1 MRGPTETDRSLRR
14 VQRDAAIICGL
25 MAASALIAQRGR
37 ADGVVG
43 VLAGAA
49 LMALSY
55 SAIKGSVDAVV
66 HRTSARAADGDV
78 GGRVSGRG
86 VVWATIKFIARY
98 GLLALG
104 AWLVL
109 VPLHA
114 NPLGVFAGVSALVFA
129 IALESVRLNRKR
141 G

>member
-1 MRGPTETDRSLRR
+1 MRGQTETDRSLRR

-37 ADGVVG
+37 ADGALG

-55 SAIKGSVDAVV
+55 VAIKGSVDAVV

-78 GGRVSGRG
+78 SGRG
-86 VVWATIKFIARY
+86 VVWVTIKFIGRY

-129 IALESVRLNRKR
+129 IAIESVRLNRTSY
-141 G
+141 

>member
-1 MRGPTETDRSLRR
+1 MHAQTETDRSLRR

-25 MAASALIAQRGR
+25 MAASALIAQGGR
-37 ADGVVG
+37 TDGALG
-43 VLAGAA
+43 VLAGAG

-55 SAIKGSVDAVV
+55 VAIKGSADAVV
-66 HRTSARAADGDV
+66 QRTSARAADGEA
-78 GGRVSGRG
+78 GGRMSG
-86 VVWATIKFIARY
+86 VVWPTIKFIGRY

-129 IALESVRLNRKR
+129 IAIESVRLYRTR
-141 G
+141 F